1 MISHINTERKETT
14 VDKKEIIDAIE
25 KVVYRLMNLGGADYS
40 ADKSNSSEDTNHG
53 VIARDWGIEEWD
65 WPQGVGLY
73 GLTKLQSYYKDNRYD
88 EFLDSWFQRN
98 LKIGLPSINI
108 NTTAPFLA
116 LMDLVRRT
124 GNKQYEKMCLERAEW
139 LMNDLPKTHDG
150 GFQHVTSA
158 VGDRNGV
165 SLNENQIWVDTL
177 FMAVMFLNQAGQY
190 FNRPDFVDESVKQF
204 LIHIKYLYEKTN
216 GLFHHGWTFDGMNN
230 FGGVFWC
237 RGNSWFTYGVIDY
250 LAAFDKIPCPEGV
263 KKYLVDTFSNQAEA
277 LAKLQDPSGLWHT
290 VLDDETSY
298 VEASG
303 SGAITAGIAKGVK
316 LGILPE
322 KYRANAENG
331 IKGLIGSISEDG
343 TVLNVS
349 AGTPVGMNKD
359 HYRSIIVRPM
369 AYGQSLTLLAL
380 VEALDL

>member
-1 MISHINTERKETT
+1 MVELQVLSKILKERNMSFLTLNNITDDYFVTYSSEYEFIRDHVQKYGNVPDKET
-14 VDKKEIIDAIE
+14 
-25 KVVYRLMNLGGADYS
+25 
-40 ADKSNSSEDTNHG
+40 
-53 VIARDWGIEEWD
+53 
-65 WPQGVGLY
+65 
-73 GLTKLQSYYKDNRYD
+73 
-88 EFLDSWFQRN
+88 
-98 LKIGLPSINI
+98 
-108 NTTAPFLA
+108 
-116 LMDLVRRT
+116 
-124 GNKQYEKMCLERAEW
+124 
-139 LMNDLPKTHDG
+139 
-150 GFQHVTSA
+150 
-158 VGDRNGV
+158 
-165 SLNENQIWVDTL
+165 
-177 FMAVMFLNQAGQY
+177 FMSKF
-190 FNRPDFVDESVKQF
+190 PDFTIVEVAETD
-204 LIHIKYLYEKTN
+204 
-216 GLFHHGWTFDGMNN
+216 
-230 FGGVFWC
+230 
-237 RGNSWFTYGVIDY
+237 
-250 LAAFDKIPCPEGV
+250 
-263 KKYLVDTFSNQAEA
+263 KYLVDTFSNQAEA

-322 KYRANAENG
+322 KYRATAENG